1 MSMSIGRRGAVV
13 LGAAAVVL
21 AGCASGP
28 EGGARTP
35 PPLPTATTGGGSPA
49 PGTTAA
55 APGRPR
61 TLATGLRTPW
71 AIAFLPDG
79 DALVTERDT
88 ARLLRVTPQ
97 GRVTP
102 VGEVP
107 GVRPGGEGGLMGVA
121 VSPSYDRDRYVYLYF
136 TAADDNRVVRF
147 RYDGR
152 SLGEPRPIVTGI
164 PKGSNHN
171 GGRIAFGPDRLLY
184 VATGEVYRTELAQ
197 DRGSLGGKILRVTPD
212 GRPAPGNPF
221 SSPVWSYGHRNV
233 QGLAWD
239 ERRRLYATEFG
250 QDRFDEINLIERG
263 RNYGWPRVEGVQAGG
278 GDRYTDP
285 LLTWTTDEASPS
297 GLAYADG
304 SLWAAGLRGKR
315 LWQVPVG
322 PDGRAGRPI
331 AHYEGEYGRLRAVV
345 RAPDGALWLTTSN
358 HDGRGTPAEEDDR
371 ILVIP
376 LG

>member
-1 MSMSIGRRGAVV
+1 MSIGRRGAVV